1 MQMLI
6 DQLFQSQGLEKKAI
20 LGLDLY
26 GHSEPDKTS
35 YWLVIHGKPELTP
48 EFQAH
53 WLTECKRATADPGLE
68 KNINLLIVW
77 QVDSLDEQT
86 SRLVN
91 YTEED
96 GYFFKKHV
104 LSYTENEFIALS
116 AQVEKTG
123 LESVFSSVLTS
134 TETFASYKKQHN
146 QEGWQNLLYRMA
158 IKLSVLT
165 IQCST
170 TADLVSLEKNVK
182 GEIQKSSDKNILMVT
197 DAVLSELTDDQSSF
211 DPEDL
216 LELIS
221 KQLGDAGYDLDN

>member
-1 MQMLI
+1 MQTLI

-48 EFQAH
+48 DCQAH
-53 WLTECKRATADPGLE
+53 WLTNCKRATADPGLE

-91 YTEED
+91 HTEED

-104 LSYTENEFIALS
+104 LSYTENEFIALN

-123 LESVFSSVLTS
+123 LESVFSSVLTC
-134 TETFASYKKQHN
+134 TETFSSYKKQHN
-146 QEGWQNLLYRMA
+146 QEGWQNLLYRLA

-165 IQCST
+165 IQSSNP
-170 TADLVSLEKNVK
+170 ADLVSLEKNIK
-182 GEIQKSSDKNILMVT
+182 DEIQESSDKNILMVT
-197 DAVLSELTDDQSSF
+197 DAVLLELTDDQASF
-211 DPEDL
+211 EPEDL
-216 LELIS
+216 FKLIDE
-221 KQLGDAGYDLDN
+221 KIRMYVL